1 MTKRTIKQS
10 IGNRLAPPRFLI
22 FLALLVPGGAA
33 AAALAG
39 WRIGIMLGFDGA
51 AIVFLLSLWPLFR
64 ANAGAMRAQAAA
76 NDANRV
82 MLLALTGVVMIAV
95 LTAVAAELSG
105 GGGEP
110 SALNKAVVIATLAV
124 AWVFS
129 NVVYALHYAHLYYLK
144 DQDRNRDLGGLD
156 FPAEKEPL
164 YWDFVYF
171 AFTLGMT
178 FQTSDVDVTSGA
190 VRKVAVFHCLAAFAF
205 NLGVLAFTINVLG
218 SGS

>member
-1 MTKRTIKQS
+1 MTKRTTKQS

-22 FLALLVPGGAA
+22 FLALLLPGGAA
-33 AAALAG
+33 AAALAD
-39 WRIGIMLGFDGA
+39 WRIGIMLGFDFA

-76 NDANRV
+76 NDANRA
-82 MLLALTGVVMIAV
+82 MLLALTGVVMAAI
-95 LTAVAAELSG
+95 LTAVAAELTG
-105 GGGEP
+105 GDP
-110 SALNKAVVIATLAV
+110 ASPFNKAVVIATLAI

-144 DQDRNRDLGGLD
+144 DRDRNRDLGGLD

-205 NLGVLAFTINVLG
+205 NLGVIAFTINVLG
-218 SGS
+218 SGGG

>member
-1 MTKRTIKQS
+1 MAKKS

-22 FLALLVPGGAA
+22 FLALLLPGGAA

-51 AIVFLLSLWPLFR
+51 ALVFLFSLWPLFGR
-64 ANAGAMRAQAAA
+64 DAKSMREQAAA

-82 MLLALTGVVMIAV
+82 MLLALTGVVMMAI

-110 SALNKAVVIATLAV
+110 SAFNKAVVIATLAV

-129 NVVYALHYAHLYYLK
+129 NIVYALHYAHLYYLT
-144 DQDRNRDLGGLD
+144 DRVRNRDLGGLQ
-156 FPAEKEPL
+156 FPEEKEPL

-178 FQTSDVDVTSGA
+178 FQTSDVDIASGA

-205 NLGVLAFTINVLG
+205 NIGVIAFTINVLG
-218 SGS
+218 SG

>member
-1 MTKRTIKQS
+1 VAKRTTTKS
-10 IGNRLAPPRFLI
+10 IGNRLAPPRFLV
-22 FLALLVPGGAA
+22 FLALLLPGGAA

-51 AIVFLLSLWPLFR
+51 ALVFLLSLWPLFGHD
-64 ANAGAMRAQAAA
+64 AKSMRAQAAA
-76 NDANRV
+76 NDANRA
-82 MLLALTGVVMIAV
+82 MLLALTSVVMAAI
-95 LTAVAAELSG
+95 LTAVAAELTG

-110 SALNKAVVIATLAV
+110 STFSKAVVIATLAI
-124 AWVFS
+124 AWIFS

-144 DQDRNRDLGGLD
+144 DRERNRDVGGLD

-205 NLGVLAFTINVLG
+205 NIGVIAFTINVLG
-218 SGS
+218 SGG

>member
-1 MTKRTIKQS
+1 VTRRTARKS

-39 WRIGIMLGFDGA
+39 WRIGIMLGFDA
-51 AIVFLLSLWPLFR
+51 AAVVFLLSLWPLFG
-64 ANAGAMRAQAAA
+64 ADAGAMRAQAER
-76 NDANRV
+76 NDANRA
-82 MLLALTGVVMIAV
+82 MLLALTGVVMAAI
-95 LTAVAAELSG
+95 LTAVAAELSA

-129 NVVYALHYAHLYYLK
+129 NVVYALHYAHLYYVK
-144 DQDRNRDLGGLD
+144 DRTRNRDLGGLE
-156 FPAEKEPL
+156 FPEEKEPL

-205 NLGVLAFTINVLG
+205 NLGVIAFTINVLG